1 MRLKLSFAF
10 NSNLRRYT
18 MVSGTFGMNLRTGW
32 EGEPGAFRQTVFTTA
47 AVCASLFV
55 AVILYLRSNKL
66 LQM

>member
-1 MRLKLSFAF
+1 
-10 NSNLRRYT
+10 

-55 AVILYLRSNKL
+55 AVILYLRSKL